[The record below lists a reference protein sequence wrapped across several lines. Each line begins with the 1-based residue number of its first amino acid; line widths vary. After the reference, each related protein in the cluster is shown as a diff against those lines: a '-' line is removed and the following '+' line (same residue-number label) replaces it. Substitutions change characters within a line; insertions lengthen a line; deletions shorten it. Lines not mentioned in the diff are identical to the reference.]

1 MPSEYASLRAAPVSS
16 LGSCYSALLGF
27 ISLGAPATMRF
38 RRRKPGG
45 FDRASAELSPRSIYH
60 LSGEARHQ
68 WEHSI
73 AEMAVTRWSITFRS
87 LSEKGR
93 RHSGKT

>member
-1 MPSEYASLRAAPVSS
+1 
-16 LGSCYSALLGF
+16 
-27 ISLGAPATMRF
+27 MRF

-45 FDRASAELSPRSIYH
+45 FDRASVFLTPRSIYQ
-60 LSGEARHQ
+60 LTGEARHK

-73 AEMAVTRWSITFRS
+73 AAIEVTRWSITFRS

-93 RHSGKT
+93 WQQIG

>member
-1 MPSEYASLRAAPVSS
+1 
-16 LGSCYSALLGF
+16 
-27 ISLGAPATMRF
+27 MRF

-45 FDRASAELSPRSIYH
+45 FDRASALLAPRSIYH
-60 LSGEARHQ
+60 LTAEARHE

-73 AEMAVTRWSITFRS
+73 AAVEVTRWSITFRS

-93 RHSGKT
+93 LQERA